1 MFKTLHMKKFNK
13 QLDKEIAH
21 PKTFPGSKAQH
32 LNHHSNPILQE
43 HEYDGTITHD
53 LMKNVNKNK
62 DIGTVF
68 ISSIVHSTKVNRE
81 LMCYLN
87 SFLHEE
93 RVKNGFY
100 FTDNSEVAERDLWK
114 DKVHLNKSVHCLVAN
129 NCIYHLNNFL
139 GLRNHPIWNW

>member
-1 MFKTLHMKKFNK
+1 M
-13 QLDKEIAH
+13 
-21 PKTFPGSKAQH
+21 
-32 LNHHSNPILQE
+32 
-43 HEYDGTITHD
+43 
-53 LMKNVNKNK
+53 
-62 DIGTVF
+62 
-68 ISSIVHSTKVNRE
+68 HSTKVNRE

-139 GLRNHPIWNW
+139 GLINHPIWNW